1 MCLRYVDAG
10 RREYKQENTGHI
22 CQGNTLAWLT
32 GCAGTWSQQAF
43 LVLCFEVHTDT
54 DERQLSVDGWK

>member
-32 GCAGTWSQQAF
+32 AVPVYGAIGVTGA
-43 LVLCFEVHTDT
+43 VL
-54 DERQLSVDGWK
+54 